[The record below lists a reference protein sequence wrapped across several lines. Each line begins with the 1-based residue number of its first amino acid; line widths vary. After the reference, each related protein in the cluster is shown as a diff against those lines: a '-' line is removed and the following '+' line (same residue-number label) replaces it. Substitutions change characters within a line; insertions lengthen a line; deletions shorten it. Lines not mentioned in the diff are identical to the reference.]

1 MTADF
6 FFMMTDFFLNVTL
19 EFAKLLALLH
29 KYKKTKIRQ
38 YIKFSSLTNLYF
50 IFLVW
55 FELLS

>member
-29 KYKKTKIRQ
+29 KYKKTKNRQ
-38 YIKFSSLTNLYF
+38 HKFSSLTNLYF